1 MIFNEKRF
9 CILLLV
15 GLAAALACG
24 ARGTK
29 RKTVK
34 PAVLLQEASDFQLQ
48 DLSLKKKATVVELEY
63 VSPYYYNPD
72 NTKMSFFRR
81 AFLVQEGDTLYKIA
95 LRFYGRVAAWRLIRD
110 ANKTQISNDGRV
122 RAGQTSTLP

>member
-15 GLAAALACG
+15 GLAVALACG

-29 RKTVK
+29 RKTEK
-34 PAVLLQEASDFQLQ
+34 PAVLLQVASDFQLQ
-48 DLSLKKKATVVELEY
+48 GLSLKKKATVVELEY
-63 VSPYYYNPD
+63 VSPYYYNPE

-81 AFLVQEGDTLYKIA
+81 AFLVQEGDTLPLLGGEVAHAESGERLPLCPDSTYLP
-95 LRFYGRVAAWRLIRD
+95 LR
-110 ANKTQISNDGRV
+110 
-122 RAGQTSTLP
+122 QT

>member
-29 RKTVK
+29 RKTEK
-34 PAVLLQEASDFQLQ
+34 PAVLLQVASDFQLQ
-48 DLSLKKKATVVELEY
+48 GLSLKKKATVVELEY
-63 VSPYYYNPD
+63 ANPYYYNPE

-81 AFLVQEGDTLYKIA
+81 AFLVQEGDTLA
-95 LRFYGRVAAWRLIRD
+95 LLGGEVAHAESGERLPLCPD
-110 ANKTQISNDGRV
+110 STYLPLL
-122 RAGQTSTLP
+122 QTPE